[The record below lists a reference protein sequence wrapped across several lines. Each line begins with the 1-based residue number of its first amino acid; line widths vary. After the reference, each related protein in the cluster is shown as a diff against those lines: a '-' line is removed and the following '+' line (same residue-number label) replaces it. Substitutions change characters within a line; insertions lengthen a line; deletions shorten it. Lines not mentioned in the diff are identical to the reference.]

1 MPIETS
7 AHKGF
12 RQTGKQT
19 DKIETSKKKY
29 LSLVHAVTSMCIVF
43 MLYPRAATES

>member
-19 DKIETSKKKY
+19 DNKETSKKNICH
-29 LSLVHAVTSMCIVF
+29 LSMQ
-43 MLYPRAATES
+43 